1 MPGTTRLLRSR
12 SSRRA
17 CGNPS
22 TQCARTREAVERI
35 GMADAKQGWPADH
48 VERWPIDR
56 LIPWIVSA
64 EPPIVP
70 RKGGLPNGPMPQS
83 AGLGLAR
90 VAAEIP
96 AVERGTWFDM
106 CPGRGAK

>member
-1 MPGTTRLLRSR
+1 M
-12 SSRRA
+12 RA
-17 CGNPS
+17 GYRQNAS
-22 TQCARTREAVERI
+22 EKK
-35 GMADAKQGWPADH
+35 AKAN
-48 VERWPIDR
+48 R
-56 LIPWIVSA
+56 IVSA

-106 CPGRGAK
+106 CPGRGANNKKGLGVIP